1 MSDPPLTDVETT
13 PTLAGLDMGVTG
25 VAVNRPGQV
34 LFASLIGTTIE
45 FFDFYIYA
53 TAAVLVFPKLF
64 FPAYD
69 PTSATLASLA
79 TFGIAFF
86 ARPVGS
92 ALFGHFGDRV
102 GRKTT
107 LVAALLTMGIST
119 VTIGALPTYR
129 VIGVAA
135 PLLLALC
142 RFGQGLG
149 LGGEWGGAVLLAVE
163 NAPHGKRAWYGMF
176 PQLGAP
182 VGFLFSGGVFL
193 LLSKWLNNERF
204 FAFGWRIPFLVSAVL
219 VLVGLYVRLTL
230 SETAVFREALSRE
243 ERVRVPMLAVLQHHS
258 GRLVAGTLTSLA
270 TFVLFYLTT
279 VFALS
284 WGTTALGY
292 SREKFLVMQLVAIL
306 FFALTIP
313 ISAVLAERG
322 RRRTLLWVTLA
333 IGVFG
338 LVMAPM
344 FLAGTL
350 GAMMMMV
357 LGLSLMGFTY
367 GPLGTVLSEIF
378 PTAVRY
384 TGSSLTFNFA
394 GILGASLAPYIA
406 TWLAKTYGLKYV
418 GYYLSAAA
426 LLTLLGLLGTR
437 ETKDESL

>member
-1 MSDPPLTDVETT
+1 MVCD
-13 PTLAGLDMGVTG
+13 AGA
-25 VAVNRPGQV
+25 AVNRPGQV

-53 TAAVLVFPKLF
+53 TAAVLVFPRLF
-64 FPAYD
+64 FPASD
-69 PTSATLASLA
+69 PASARLASLA
-79 TFGIAFF
+79 TFAIAFF

-107 LVAALLTMGIST
+107 LVAALLTMGLST
-119 VTIGALPTYR
+119 VAIGALPTYCT
-129 VIGVAA
+129 IGVTA

-149 LGGEWGGAVLLAVE
+149 LGGEWGGAVLLAIE
-163 NAPHGKRAWYGMF
+163 NAPPGKRAWYGMF

-193 LLSKWLNNERF
+193 ALSRWLTDEQF
-204 FAFGWRIPFLVSAVL
+204 FAFGWRIPFLASAAL
-219 VLVGLYVRLTL
+219 VLVGLYVRLTIT
-230 SETAVFREALSRE
+230 ETPVFRDALSRR
-243 ERVRVPMLAVLQHHS
+243 ERVKVPMLVVFRDHPRAL
-258 GRLVAGTLTSLA
+258 LVGTLVSLA
-270 TFVLFYLTT
+270 TFVLFYLMT

-292 SREKFLVMQLVAIL
+292 GREQFLVMQLFGVV

-313 ISAVLAERG
+313 IGALLAERG
-322 RRRTLLWVTLA
+322 RRRTLLWVTSA
-333 IGVFG
+333 IGAFG
-338 LVMAPM
+338 LMMAPM
-344 FLAGTL
+344 FLAGTV
-350 GAMMMMV
+350 GAVMTMV
-357 LGLSLMGFTY
+357 VGLSLMGLTY
-367 GPLGTVLSEIF
+367 GPLGTVLSELF

-394 GILGASLAPYIA
+394 GIFGASLAPYIA
-406 TWLAKTYGLKYV
+406 TWLARTYGLQYV

-426 LLTLLGLLGTR
+426 GLTLAGLLAIR
-437 ETKDESL
+437 ETKDDAL